1 MGDEAKTMEKQ
12 ITLTDSQKIQHTYR
26 GLASM
31 GNRPNWTT
39 IPITSDDMIAIK
51 NDLIRVSEIISSE
64 HPHFSKEL
72 FGLKVRLFIGFGYF
86 DPQIFG
92 QIMAILK
99 ALVCYI
105 NNPPKNGWNLIHP
118 RISAV
123 SKQLYLDGHF
133 ANAAQD
139 AFVEINDRVKKIFRI
154 LNPSAS
160 KIPDGD
166 AAMTTVFS
174 PNNPM
179 VKICDTT
186 SDSGMNEQKGFM
198 FMLQGAM
205 SALRNPKAHA
215 NITITAED
223 SMRRLMYAS
232 MLMYKIDEAVQYSQ
246 IQE

>member
-1 MGDEAKTMEKQ
+1 MA
-12 ITLTDSQKIQHTYR
+12 
-26 GLASM
+26 
-31 GNRPNWTT
+31 NRPNWTA
-39 IPITSDDMIAIK
+39 IPITSEEIIAIK
-51 NDLIRVSEIISSE
+51 NDLIRVSEIINSE
-64 HPHFSKEL
+64 HRHFSKEL
-72 FGLKVRLFIGFGYF
+72 FELKDRLFVGYVFF
-86 DPQIFG
+86 DPLIFD

-99 ALVCYI
+99 ALVCDI
-105 NNPPKNGWNLIHP
+105 NNPPQSGWNLIHP
-118 RISAV
+118 QIVAV

-139 AFVEINDRVKKIFRI
+139 AFVEINDRVKKIYRR

-160 KIPDGD
+160 KILDGD
-166 AAMTTVFS
+166 AVMTTVFS

-186 SDSGMNEQKGFM
+186 TDSGMNEQKGFM

-232 MLMYKIDEAVQYSQ
+232 MLMYKIDEAIQYSQ

>member
-1 MGDEAKTMEKQ
+1 MEGR
-12 ITLTDSQKIQHTYR
+12 ITLTGNQKTQLTYR
-26 GLASM
+26 SLASM
-31 GNRPNWTT
+31 ANRPNWTA
-39 IPITSDDMIAIK
+39 IPITSEEIIAIK
-51 NDLIRVSEIISSE
+51 NDLIRVSEIINSE
-64 HPHFSKEL
+64 HRHFSKEL
-72 FGLKVRLFIGFGYF
+72 FELKDRLFVGYVFF
-86 DPQIFG
+86 DPLIFD

-99 ALVCYI
+99 ALVCDI
-105 NNPPKNGWNLIHP
+105 NNPPQSGWNLIHP
-118 RISAV
+118 QIVAV

-139 AFVEINDRVKKIFRI
+139 AFVEINDRVKKIYRR

-160 KIPDGD
+160 KILDGD
-166 AAMTTVFS
+166 AVMTTVFS

-186 SDSGMNEQKGFM
+186 TDSGMNEQKGFM

-205 SALRNPKAHA
+205 SALRNPTAHA

-232 MLMYKIDEAVQYSQ
+232 MLMYKIDEAIQYSQ